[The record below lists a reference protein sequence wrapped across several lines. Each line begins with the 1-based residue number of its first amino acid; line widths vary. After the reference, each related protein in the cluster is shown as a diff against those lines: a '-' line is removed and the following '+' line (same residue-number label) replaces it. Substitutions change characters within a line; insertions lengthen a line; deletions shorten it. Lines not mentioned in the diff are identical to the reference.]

1 MSTPADDSQWPL
13 WEVFVQEKTGEPHE
27 HAGSVHAPDAELAL
41 QAARDVYAR
50 RGPVVSLWV
59 VESDRIVAT
68 TAADAAS
75 FLEPGPEKIYRHPRF
90 YTGPR
95 AVKPGAKT
103 VKKP

>member
-1 MSTPADDSQWPL
+1 MSVEPKDSQWPL

-27 HAGSVHAPDAELAL
+27 HAGSLHAPDGALAL

-50 RGPVVSLWV
+50 RGPVTSLWV
-59 VESDRIVAT
+59 VESEHIVAT
-68 TAADAAS
+68 TPADSPS

-95 AVKPGAKT
+95 STKNTAK
-103 VKKP
+103 KK

>member
-1 MSTPADDSQWPL
+1 MSTEIADSQGPL
-13 WEVFVQEKTGEPHE
+13 WEVFVQAKSGDPHE

-59 VESDRIVAT
+59 VESERIVAT
-68 TAADAAS
+68 TTADSPS

-90 YTGPR
+90 YAGPKD
-95 AVKPGAKT
+95 AE
-103 VKKP
+103 KK